1 MSGYPVDLM
10 ISVSAVRD
18 PESTAQ
24 SRIVID
30 FPSTAMLSMLGFYG
44 SIVQPSPAS
53 FSVSSKRFGKLSAS
67 TYPIVID
74 DDSSCHF

>member
-1 MSGYPVDLM
+1 M

-30 FPSTAMLSMLGFYG
+30 FPSTAMLSILGFKIISGHSLLLCWFY
-44 SIVQPSPAS
+44 A
-53 FSVSSKRFGKLSAS
+53 
-67 TYPIVID
+67 TYIFLEYEDWLRLQEAETV
-74 DDSSCHF
+74 